1 VNIGFFSEALPY
13 LPCREGFRIYA
24 ANILRTLSPRHQV
37 DLLSLVTPEDPSHL
51 DWPAYYCRSVR
62 TVNTRSHAAPA
73 RVGNLLST
81 YVRGRPRHYRADI
94 QSRLRDGCRA
104 QHWDVLHVEGAFAGG
119 LVPDDLPI
127 PAVLSVHD
135 SSTLRWRELRRCAV
149 GLRGRVRCWGFE
161 RHARRYERLV
171 YPRFDRCVV
180 VAKADRDELRRIV
193 PGARVEVIPNGTDTD
208 YFRPIATERKPD
220 ALVFHGSLNF
230 PPNVHGAVEFAAQI
244 FPLVRREVPGAT
256 FHIVGAAPSPSVRA
270 LTSRPGVALSA
281 DLPDLRESLS
291 KSHVYVCAIRHGAG
305 VKNKILEALALRL
318 PVVCYPEATAG
329 IDCTPGTH
337 LLVADSRVQFARHVV
352 ALLKDP
358 GLCARL
364 GDAGRR
370 LMEQSYSWDARA
382 RAYERLYAEIREE
395 RGFRARTTVSSPG
408 EESAR

>member
-1 VNIGFFSEALPY
+1 FPQN
-13 LPCREGFRIYA
+13 
-24 ANILRTLSPRHQV
+24 
-37 DLLSLVTPEDPSHL
+37 
-51 DWPAYYCRSVR
+51 
-62 TVNTRSHAAPA
+62 
-73 RVGNLLST
+73 
-81 YVRGRPRHYRADI
+81 GR
-94 QSRLRDGCRA
+94 
-104 QHWDVLHVEGAFAGG
+104 GAFKSA
-119 LVPDDLPI
+119 P
-127 PAVLSVHD
+127 
-135 SSTLRWRELRRCAV
+135 
-149 GLRGRVRCWGFE
+149 
-161 RHARRYERLV
+161 
-171 YPRFDRCVV
+171 
-180 VAKADRDELRRIV
+180 
-193 PGARVEVIPNGTDTD
+193 
-208 YFRPIATERKPD
+208 
-220 ALVFHGSLNF
+220 
-230 PPNVHGAVEFAAQI
+230 QI
-244 FPLVRREVPGAT
+244 SPLVRREVPGAT

-318 PVVCYPEATAG
+318 PVVCYPEPTAG

-408 EESAR
+408 EESARWCAWMVGGWSRSARRTLCFRWTESSCFLSSRGMGAAKRPTTWPAKSPATSDPLCGAYPLDRISDIEKHNE